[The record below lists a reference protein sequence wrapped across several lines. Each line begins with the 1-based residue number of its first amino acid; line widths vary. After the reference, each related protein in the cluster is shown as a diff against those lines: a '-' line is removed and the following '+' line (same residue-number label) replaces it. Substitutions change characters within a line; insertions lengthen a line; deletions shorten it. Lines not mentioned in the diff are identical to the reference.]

1 MDSLPVFPT
10 TYDSSI
16 MLCIDKEAAVIYLD
30 NAATSF
36 PKPPEVIRAMS
47 GTLEKIGANPGR
59 GGHRLSLCAGAVV
72 ESCREALCGLL
83 GMEHPERVLFTAS
96 CTEALNLAIGGI
108 LHDGDEVICSHAEH
122 NAVMRLLD
130 RYQRAGQITVK
141 VLSPNAL
148 GLLEPEALSAA
159 IGPRTAL
166 VIICHA
172 SNVTGVIQP
181 VSRLGEVCKRHSVP
195 LLVDAAQ
202 TAGTEDVRLSAL
214 GASMLAM
221 PGHKGLLGPQGVG
234 VLALADDID
243 PEPLV
248 LGGTGS
254 ASESMTQP
262 LLLPDRYES
271 GTVNLP
277 GIAGL
282 LAGVRFVAA
291 HRAEIAEY
299 EQSLASRLREQLR
312 GLPGLRL
319 LGDDRAPRTG
329 MVSFTA
335 AQDTSYLADALDTSG
350 IAVRGGLHCAPSI
363 HRWLGTLRSGAIR
376 ASVGVYNTERDID
389 DTAAVLR
396 RLLTV
401 P

>member
-1 MDSLPVFPT
+1 M
-10 TYDSSI
+10 
-16 MLCIDKEAAVIYLD
+16 IYLD

-72 ESCREALCGLL
+72 ESCREALCDLL

-130 RYQRAGQITVK
+130 RYQRVGQITVK
-141 VLSPNAL
+141 VLSPNTL
-148 GLLEPEALSAA
+148 GLLEPEALSDA

-181 VSRLGEVCKRHSVP
+181 VSRLGQVCKHHGVP

-202 TAGTEDVRLSAL
+202 TAGTEDVRLSDL

-234 VLALADDID
+234 VLALADNID

-319 LGDDRAPRTG
+319 LGNDRAPRTG

>member
-1 MDSLPVFPT
+1 M
-10 TYDSSI
+10 
-16 MLCIDKEAAVIYLD
+16 IYLD

-96 CTEALNLAIGGI
+96 CTEALNLAIGGV

-148 GLLEPEALSAA
+148 GLLEPEALSDA

-181 VSRLGEVCKRHSVP
+181 VSRLGQVCKRHGVP

-202 TAGTEDVRLSAL
+202 TAGTEDVRLSDL
-214 GASMLAM
+214 GTSMLAM

-312 GLPGLRL
+312 GLPGLQL

-329 MVSFTA
+329 IVSFTA